1 MIRPTG
7 ASHAP
12 ERFSA
17 LRPPLDSGSVK
28 QSCKPRTQICV
39 AGTMEAVCMVSSAVG
54 DARPHPE
61 ERACSVVLQSRTSV
75 RASRRMR
82 TATAWAL
89 MLRDASQR
97 SRAGEA
103 SVLASRCDAP
113 QHEGAATHHSSVS
126 AASRE
131 APPAAVRNDRR
142 RNSIVSGLLFTM
154 NGATATCRAPQ
165 RPSRIQVAARLPT
178 RSSSPINPAN
188 TGSTPM
194 PRTTLA
200 SRVRSPSQSS
210 PW

>member
-28 QSCKPRTQICV
+28 QGCKPRTQKCA
-39 AGTMEAVCMVSSAVG
+39 AGTMEVVCMVSSAVG

-97 SRAGEA
+97 SELGKHPYSLRAAMLLSMRAPRPIIRPCPRRPAKHHLRLYERTAGA
-103 SVLASRCDAP
+103 ISLFPIVIYNDFCNSHVSLAS
-113 QHEGAATHHSSVS
+113 S
-126 AASRE
+126 AQ
-131 APPAAVRNDRR
+131 
-142 RNSIVSGLLFTM
+142 ILFT
-154 NGATATCRAPQ
+154 A
-165 RPSRIQVAARLPT
+165 I
-178 RSSSPINPAN
+178 
-188 TGSTPM
+188 
-194 PRTTLA
+194 PR
-200 SRVRSPSQSS
+200 R
-210 PW
+210 